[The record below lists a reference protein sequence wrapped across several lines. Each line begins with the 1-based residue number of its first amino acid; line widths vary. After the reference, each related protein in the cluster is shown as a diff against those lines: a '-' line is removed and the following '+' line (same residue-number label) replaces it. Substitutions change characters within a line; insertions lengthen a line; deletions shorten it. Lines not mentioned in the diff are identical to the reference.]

1 MFRPSP
7 KTSLFQDLPVRLI
20 STVLLILAL
29 VVSVLL
35 LFSLEHEKVVVQG
48 LSEGKDLPSG
58 FLSGLWQSR
67 YDMLVMTLLLFL
79 LGSIG
84 IAAVITFQHY
94 SSTRRTLEEVKGLAR
109 NILESIPTGVITVN
123 SSGHITAV
131 NPAATVTLKRS
142 TDTLLGQSYE
152 DVFIEGDMIRLV
164 LDGALQNHRHV
175 DHHDMPY
182 DTDGQPR
189 TIRVTTADLTGDD
202 GR

>member
-35 LFSLEHEKVVVQG
+35 LFSFEHEKVVVQG

-123 SSGHITAV
+123 SSGHANVIH
-131 NPAATVTLKRS
+131 PETLAEKA
-142 TDTLLGQSYE
+142 DHYQKI
-152 DVFIEGDMIRLV
+152 IESRDR
-164 LDGALQNHRHV
+164 
-175 DHHDMPY
+175 
-182 DTDGQPR
+182 
-189 TIRVTTADLTGDD
+189 
-202 GR
+202 